1 MSDFDF
7 RARLDPM
14 RGLLGGGARRSVR
27 PMPAP
32 ATSKSTP
39 PAPAAPAETVR
50 RPALVPAA
58 PAPKPRP
65 APAPVLATE
74 GTLGRLNHREKIL
87 VAALSLGAGAFEV
100 EELVIACWRRWPESF
115 GLRGY
120 TTSHPNNATVL
131 CKLCGPEG
139 LVGNGALERITPS
152 CYQLTRAGR
161 RRANELAPLAAPSS
175 DVPKSEVL
183 AQTPSGVCP
192 APTKGL

>member
-7 RARLDPM
+7 RAQLDPM
-14 RGLLGGGARRSVR
+14 RGLLGGGARRPIR

-39 PAPAAPAETVR
+39 PAPSPPAETVR
-50 RPALVPAA
+50 RPALAPAV

-65 APAPVLATE
+65 TPALATE

-87 VAALSLGAGAFEV
+87 VGALSLGAGAFEV

-120 TTSHPNNATVL
+120 TASHPNNATIL
-131 CKLCGPEG
+131 CKLCGAEG
-139 LVGNGALERITPS
+139 LVDRGLIERLTPS
-152 CYQLTRAGR
+152 RYQLTRSGR
-161 RRANELAPLAAPSS
+161 RRATELAPLPPAACP
-175 DVPKSEVL
+175 VPTE
-183 AQTPSGVCP
+183 
-192 APTKGL
+192 GL